1 MTLGDIT
8 GVVALLLSIVL
19 IIKGFFESRNLQ
31 KTGGNI
37 DSSTIANLQKALN
50 EAVDLNRT
58 IPEQM
63 ASFEIKLTQQ
73 ETEHKLEISR
83 IKEAHALE
91 MEELNAMYAD
101 VKDWAE
107 RLVLQVKSL
116 GGIPVQIRSRKK
128 QSL

>member
-1 MTLGDIT
+1 M
-8 GVVALLLSIVL
+8 
-19 IIKGFFESRNLQ
+19 
-31 KTGGNI
+31 
-37 DSSTIANLQKALN
+37 IANLQKALN